1 MREPVGQGRL
11 GVGLHLTIGDVADPA
26 ALDAN
31 DAPAGA
37 TERGIEAEDDH
48 RFPFVSSV
56 VETPIRPARPMG
68 ISTSLDANGF
78 WALSK
83 LFHHRIG
90 GFILAPPCLDVIVVV
105 ELIDQLEQST
115 EEQLVGKK

>member
-11 GVGLHLTIGDVADPA
+11 GVGLHLPVGDVADPA
-26 ALDAN
+26 ALDAD

-56 VETPIRPARPMG
+56 VEAPIRPARPMG

-83 LFHHRIG
+83 LRSEEHTSELQSLMRISYAV
-90 GFILAPPCLDVIVVV
+90 FCL
-105 ELIDQLEQST
+105 
-115 EEQLVGKK
+115 KK